1 MVSTMEVSMATPKFA
16 PWEPASGKCYGRA
29 RAGAQALMVVVLTL
43 LVGLKNWG
51 IYNCRD
57 TALGNP
63 SAHGDGRALD
73 VGCGISLGNKL
84 VRLLLA
90 IGPSRLGISVIIH
103 NRVIYSAKS
112 PNGRKYNGDP
122 HTDHVHIELTRAA
135 ANTMTVKNIKRI
147 IAAPAP
153 VTTPTVPAPRKP
165 GSRVLR
171 SGSKGADVRWLQQRL
186 GITVDGVY
194 GPATERRVRHYQAAH
209 HLPVDGS
216 IGPRDWQK
224 LLARKEAA

>member
-1 MVSTMEVSMATPKFA
+1 MSAPKFA
-16 PWEPASGKCYGRA
+16 PWEPATGKCSGKA
-29 RAGAQALMVVVLTL
+29 RAGARALMAIVITL

-84 VRLLLA
+84 VALLKK
-90 IGPSRLGISVIIH
+90 IGPYRLGISVIIH

-112 PNGRKYNGDP
+112 PNGRRYTGNP

-135 ANTMTVKNIKRI
+135 ANTMTAAAIRRI
-147 IAAPAP
+147 IGTPATAAPAEH
-153 VTTPTVPAPRKP
+153 VVVYKP

-171 SGSKGADVRWLQQRL
+171 PGSTGPDVKWLQKRL
-186 GITVDGVY
+186 AIKADGVY
-194 GPATERRVRHYQAAH
+194 GPRTEQRVRHYQAAH
-209 HLPVDGS
+209 HLPVDGGV
-216 IGPRDWQK
+216 GPKDWAK
-224 LLARKEAA
+224 LLRAPRKAA